1 MLDLNDHFIVLISE
15 DQMAAS
21 IQLLENDHMGEM
33 TEQDIRDWLK
43 SMKVTFG
50 LNEESIKKITS
61 EFDSSLFPI
70 KIAQGEE
77 PEHGIDGTIDFVC
90 DRDDYF
96 NIDEKR
102 DFRDIKRIP
111 SLEENEKIAVITDPI
126 QGKAG
131 YNIFGKKLPFKK
143 ARPVKMKAGKNV
155 IFNKEENTFYATVVG
170 KLSVTGHQINV
181 HDTYEIN
188 EDLSM
193 KTGNINFVGSVIIR
207 GNVPAGYRVEAE
219 GDIHIYGLVEAGFI
233 KAAGNVT
240 ITEGIAGLKK
250 GTIYAGGDVKIGYI
264 NQAKVEAENNIIVQ
278 NSMMHSHCVAKEHIY
293 CHSGSI
299 IGGVCSAGISIQ
311 ANEVGNKMDTKT
323 EISIGVDQEQFQQ
336 ESQFNSAKKTLLN
349 EINKLKTL
357 GDNLERKAKTSHG
370 LSSKERILLLKQKN
384 TMQVTKGKLTK
395 IEEQIESLKVQIG
408 DEDKARLIVKKAIY
422 PNVDLRFGKYQKT
435 TDTTYKYTQVY
446 IEEGEI
452 EIKSL

>member
-1 MLDLNDHFIVLISE
+1 MLDLNDHFIMLISE

-21 IQLLENDHMGEM
+21 IQLIEDYNVGDI
-33 TEQDIRDWLK
+33 TEQDIKDWLK
-43 SMKVTFG
+43 SKKVIFG
-50 LNEESIKKITS
+50 LNEESIKKITD
-61 EFDSSLFPI
+61 EFEPALFPI

-111 SLEENEKIAVITDPI
+111 SLEEHEKIAVITDPI

-131 YNIFGKKLPFKK
+131 YTVFGKKRPFKK

-170 KLSVTGHQINV
+170 KLSVTGQQINV

-250 GTIYAGGDVKIGYI
+250 GTIDAGGDVKIGYI

-278 NSMMHSHCVAKEHIY
+278 NSIMHSHCVAKEHIY

-299 IGGVCSAGISIQ
+299 IGGVCSAGVTIQ

-336 ESQFNSAKKTLLN
+336 ESQLNVAKKTLLN
-349 EINKLKTL
+349 EINKLKKL

-384 TMQVTKGKLTK
+384 TMQVTKGKLAK

-408 DEDKARLIVKKAIY
+408 DENKARLIVKKAIY

-435 TDTTYKYTQVY
+435 TDTIYKYTQVY